1 MRIRCLMHAHK
12 RMQIHEAFVYASR
25 VLRAKRAHKTRQGT
39 FGLCERER
47 SNIGSAN
54 AEHKIPCADAC
65 DDAHAQNGRCVRH
78 TKYHHGIGSRVHG
91 MSRCAAA
98 SRCLGMLA
106 NRSSGSNHSKQ
117 QQRGRQFATHSN
129 FTNCSVRSSG
139 SNHNKQQQ
147 RGRQFAT
154 HCNFAPP
161 ALFAGPSQDTS
172 VITTMPAC
180 PPRAPSSPYA
190 KERVKLIPR
199 PPRSHAYA

>member
-1 MRIRCLMHAHK
+1 LRIRCLMHAHK
-12 RMQIHEAFVYASR
+12 RMQIHEACVYASR

-65 DDAHAQNGRCVRH
+65 DDARAQNGRCVRH

-106 NRSSGSNHSKQ
+106 NRSSGSNHS
-117 QQRGRQFATHSN
+117 
-129 FTNCSVRSSG
+129 
-139 SNHNKQQQ
+139 KQQQ